1 MQGLPS
7 RFALALVLVGA
18 CAVPPEPV
26 APAVPPPPAPPT
38 PLTVLPP
45 PGHAKAPELPE
56 PILRLATV
64 TTGHGAADVVESL
77 TTEVGARLAGSAG
90 DPLAVAWAERTLRE
104 RGLSNVHTEP
114 VKVPVWQRGEESAA
128 IVSPHH
134 KLSIAALGWSGA
146 TSAKGI
152 LADVVRFDTLDALK
166 AADPGTVRGKVVFLD
181 VHMHETAE
189 DPGYGAAVGARA
201 SGPGE
206 AAKKGALAIVIRSI
220 GTDATRFPHTGSM
233 RREKDAKSALPAAAV
248 SNADADLLE
257 RVIATHGSLKLSLTL
272 TPRWLPDADS
282 ANVVGEIVGREK
294 PDEVVIMGAH
304 LDSWDLG
311 EGALDDGAGC
321 GIVVE
326 AGRALAAL
334 PTRPRRTVRV
344 VLFAAEEN
352 SLAGGKAYA
361 ALHGAQAGS
370 FVGAMEADS
379 GTNRVVRAGVR
390 AGPEG
395 VARFSKV
402 LPLLEPLG
410 VLPLEER
417 AYGGADIGPLA
428 ELGVPLV
435 DLRQDHARY
444 FEDHHTA
451 NDTFGRIDPAG
462 LNQAAAAFA
471 ATAWA
476 LADMDGDLGRIPETE
491 RHPDK

>member
-1 MQGLPS
+1 VT
-7 RFALALVLVGA
+7 RAA
-18 CAVPPEPV
+18 
-26 APAVPPPPAPPT
+26 PPPPALAT
-38 PLTVLPP
+38 
-45 PGHAKAPELPE
+45 APELPE
-56 PILRLATV
+56 PIRRLEAL
-64 TTGHGAADVVESL
+64 TTSHGAAEVVESL
-77 TTEVGARLAGSAG
+77 TTEVGARLAGSPADHLG
-90 DPLAVAWAERTLRE
+90 VAWAERTLRE
-104 RGLSNVHTEP
+104 KGLANVHTEP
-114 VKVPVWQRGEESAA
+114 VKVPVWQRGEELAE

-146 TSAKGI
+146 TPPKGI
-152 LADVVRFDTLDALK
+152 VAEVVRFDSLDALK
-166 AADPGTVRGKVVFLD
+166 AADPGAVRGKIVFLD
-181 VHMHETAE
+181 VHMHETND

-201 SGPGE
+201 SGGGE
-206 AAKKGALAIVIRSI
+206 AAKKGAAAIVIRSI
-220 GTDATRFPHTGSM
+220 GTDATRLPHTGSM
-233 RREKDAKSALPAAAV
+233 HREKDAKSALPAGAV
-248 SNADADLLE
+248 SNADADLVE
-257 RVIATHGSLKLSLTL
+257 RVLATHGSLTLSLTL

-282 ANVVGEIVGREK
+282 ANVVGDVVGRDK
-294 PDEVVIMGAH
+294 PSEVVLLGAH

-326 AGRALAAL
+326 AGHAIAAL
-334 PTRPRRTVRV
+334 PTKPRRTVRV

-361 ALHGAQAGS
+361 SLHAAEARS

-379 GTNRVVRAGVR
+379 GTNRVVRAGLR

-395 VARFSKV
+395 VARFSKL
-402 LPLLEPLG
+402 LPMLEPLG
-410 VLPLEER
+410 VLPLEKK
-417 AYGGADIGPLA
+417 AFGGADISPLA

-435 DLRQDHARY
+435 DLRQDHAHY

-451 NDTFGRIDPAG
+451 NDTFGRVDPAA

-476 LADMDGDLGRIPETE
+476 LAEMEDDLGRIPETE